1 MFYYYHKA
9 SILKLTNFN
18 PMKSKITL
26 KELAKLLNVSVSTVS
41 KALHDSPEISPKTA
55 ERVKELAK
63 LHNYRPNPVA
73 VNLKKSK
80 TGTIGVV
87 IPNISNSFF
96 ARVLSG
102 MEAEA
107 QKHDQQVI
115 TYISNESLDR
125 EKQICDML
133 TSGIVDGVLIAVSE
147 ETQKKQ
153 EYDHLYS
160 LVDYDIPVVI
170 YDRINIGLPAD
181 KIGVDD
187 EKSFYDAT
195 KFFRAKGLQNIGL
208 ASAIHHVGIGQL
220 RIKGY
225 KKAMPGEDELMMVT
239 STKSVDLKEKLRE
252 LLTNNK
258 VEALLCTDFESS
270 ILATRVAYEE
280 GIKIPEDLKLLGYIS
295 REVAVYLTPSISYI
309 EQHPQELG
317 AASVEILNNRL
328 DGKLKPGVF
337 EERIIATTLVHL
349 ESTGF

>member
-1 MFYYYHKA
+1 
-9 SILKLTNFN
+9 
-18 PMKSKITL
+18 MKSKITL

-55 ERVKELAK
+55 ERVKELAT

-80 TGTIGVV
+80 TETIGVV

-107 QKHDQQVI
+107 QKHGQQVI
-115 TYISNESLDR
+115 TYISNESIER

-133 TSGIVDGVLIAVSE
+133 TSGFVDGVLIAVSE

-153 EYDHLYS
+153 EYDHLFA
-160 LVDYDIPVVI
+160 LLDYDIPVVI
-170 YDRINIGLPAD
+170 YDRINLGLPAD
-181 KIGVDD
+181 KVGVDD

-195 KFFRAKGLQNIGL
+195 RYFKAKGLEKIGL
-208 ASAIHHVGIGQL
+208 ASAIHHVGIGKL

-225 KKAMPGEDELMMVT
+225 EKALNNEYSALMAT
-239 STKSVDLKEKLRE
+239 STKPSELKRKIKE
-252 LLTNNK
+252 LIAGKK
-258 VEALLCTDFESS
+258 VEALLCTDFESA
-270 ILATRVAYEE
+270 IMATRVAYEE
-280 GIKIPEDLKLLGYIS
+280 KIKIPEDLKLIGYIS
-295 REVAVYLTPSISYI
+295 KDIAEFLTPSLSYI

-317 AASVEILNNRL
+317 STAVEVLNNRL
-328 DGKLKPGVF
+328 DGKYESGKF
-337 EERIIATTLVHL
+337 EEKIISTTLMHL
-349 ESTGF
+349 ESTRF

>member
-1 MFYYYHKA
+1 
-9 SILKLTNFN
+9 
-18 PMKSKITL
+18 MKSKITL
-26 KELAKLLNVSVSTVS
+26 KELAKLLNVSISTVS

-133 TSGIVDGVLIAVSE
+133 TSGMVDGVLIAVSE

-153 EYDHLYS
+153 EYDHLFA
-160 LVDYDIPVVI
+160 LLDYDIPVVI
-170 YDRINIGLPAD
+170 YDRINLGLPAD

-195 KFFRAKGLQNIGL
+195 KFFKAKGLEKIGL

-225 KKAMPGEDELMMVT
+225 EKGMQELGSLYRAT
-239 STKSVDLKEKLRE
+239 STKPSELKKKIKR
-252 LLTNNK
+252 LLTTEK
-258 VEALLCTDFESS
+258 IEALLCTDFESA
-270 ILATRVAYEE
+270 IMATRIAYEE
-280 GIKIPEDLKLLGYIS
+280 NIKVPEELKLIGYIS
-295 REVAVYLTPSISYI
+295 KEVAEYLTPSLSYI

-317 AASVEILNNRL
+317 SRAVEVLNNRL
-328 DGKLKPGVF
+328 EGKYESGQF
-337 EERIIATTLVHL
+337 EEKIIATSMVHL
-349 ESTGF
+349 ESTRF

>member
-1 MFYYYHKA
+1 
-9 SILKLTNFN
+9 
-18 PMKSKITL
+18 MKSKITL
-26 KELAKLLNVSVSTVS
+26 KELAKLLNVSISTVS

-55 ERVKELAK
+55 DRVKELAS

-107 QKHDQQVI
+107 QKHGQQVI
-115 TYISNESLDR
+115 TYISNESIER

-133 TSGIVDGVLIAVSE
+133 TSGFVDGVLIAVSE
-147 ETQKKQ
+147 ETQKKK

-160 LVDYDIPVVI
+160 LLDYDIPVVF
-170 YDRINIGLPAD
+170 YDRINLGLPTD

-195 KFFRAKGLQNIGL
+195 KYFRAKGLNKIGL

-225 KKAMPGEDELMMVT
+225 KKALQDENNALMAT
-239 STKSVDLKEKLRE
+239 STKPGDLKVKIRSLITESKI
-252 LLTNNK
+252 
-258 VEALLCTDFESS
+258 EALLCTDFESA
-270 ILATRVAYEE
+270 IMTTRIAYEE
-280 GIKIPEDLKLLGYIS
+280 NIKIPEDLKLIGYIS
-295 REVAVYLTPSISYI
+295 REIAEFLTPSLSYI

-317 AASVEILNNRL
+317 STAVKILNNRL
-328 DGKLKPGVF
+328 DGKYESGKF
-337 EERIIATTLVHL
+337 EEKIIATTLMHL
-349 ESTGF
+349 ESTKF

>member
-1 MFYYYHKA
+1 
-9 SILKLTNFN
+9 
-18 PMKSKITL
+18 MKSKITL
-26 KELAKLLNVSVSTVS
+26 KELSKLLNVSISTVS

-107 QKHDQQVI
+107 QKHEQQVI

-133 TSGIVDGVLIAVSE
+133 TSGMVDGVLIAVSE

-153 EYDHLYS
+153 EYDHLFA
-160 LVDYDIPVVI
+160 LLDYDIPVVI
-170 YDRINIGLPAD
+170 YDRINLGLPAD

-195 KFFRAKGLQNIGL
+195 KFFKEKGLEKIGL

-225 KKAMPGEDELMMVT
+225 EKGMQDLDSLYMAT
-239 STKSVDLKEKLRE
+239 STKPAELKRKIKE
-252 LLTNNK
+252 LITSEK

-270 ILATRVAYEE
+270 IMATRIAYEE
-280 GIKIPEDLKLLGYIS
+280 NIKVPEELKLIGYIS
-295 REVAVYLTPSISYI
+295 KEVAEYLTPSISYI

-317 AASVEILNNRL
+317 SQAVEVLNNRL
-328 DGKLKPGVF
+328 EGKYESGQF
-337 EERIIATTLVHL
+337 EEKIIATTMVHL

>member
-1 MFYYYHKA
+1 
-9 SILKLTNFN
+9 
-18 PMKSKITL
+18 MKSKITL

-107 QKHDQQVI
+107 QKHDQQII
-115 TYISNESLDR
+115 TYISNESLER

-133 TSGIVDGVLIAVSE
+133 TSGMVDGVLIAISE
-147 ETQKKQ
+147 ETQKKKQ
-153 EYDHLYS
+153 FDHLFA
-160 LVDYDIPVVI
+160 LLDYDIPVVI
-170 YDRINIGLPAD
+170 YDRINLDLPAD

-187 EKSFYDAT
+187 EKSFYDAAS
-195 KFFRAKGLQNIGL
+195 FFKAKGLQKIGL

-225 KKAMPGEDELMMVT
+225 QKAMQGGNMLPMAT
-239 STKSVDLKEKLRE
+239 STKADELKRKIKDLVIDQKI
-252 LLTNNK
+252 
-258 VEALLCTDFESS
+258 EALLCTDFESA

-280 GIKIPEDLKLLGYIS
+280 GIKVPQDLKLIGYIG
-295 REVAVYLTPSISYI
+295 REVAEYLTPSLSYI
-309 EQHPQELG
+309 EQHPKELG
-317 AASVEILNNRL
+317 VAAVEVLNNRL
-328 DGKLKPGVF
+328 QGKYESGQF
-337 EERIIATTLVHL
+337 EERIITTTMMHL
-349 ESTGF
+349 ESTSF

>member
-1 MFYYYHKA
+1 
-9 SILKLTNFN
+9 
-18 PMKSKITL
+18 MKSKITL

-55 ERVKELAK
+55 ERVKELAS
-63 LHNYRPNPVA
+63 LHNYKPNPVA

-107 QKHDQQVI
+107 QKHGQQVI
-115 TYISNESLDR
+115 TYISNESLER

-133 TSGIVDGVLIAVSE
+133 TSGFVDGVLIAVSE

-153 EYDHLYS
+153 IYDHLFG
-160 LVDYDIPVVI
+160 LLDYDIPVVI
-170 YDRINIGLPAD
+170 YDRINLGLPAD

-195 KFFRAKGLQNIGL
+195 KFFKAKGLEKIGL

-225 KKAMPGEDELMMVT
+225 EKALQKDDSSFMAT
-239 STKSVDLKEKLRE
+239 STKPDDLKRKIKILITEE
-252 LLTNNK
+252 K
-258 VEALLCTDFESS
+258 VEALLCTDFESA
-270 ILATRVAYEE
+270 IMATRVAYEE
-280 GIKIPEDLKLLGYIS
+280 KINIPKDLKLIGYIS
-295 REVAVYLTPSISYI
+295 KDIAEFLTPSLSYI

-317 AASVEILNNRL
+317 SNAINILNNRIE
-328 DGKLKPGVF
+328 GKYQSGKF
-337 EERIIATTLVHL
+337 EEEIIATTLVHL
-349 ESTGF
+349 ESTRF

>member
-1 MFYYYHKA
+1 
-9 SILKLTNFN
+9 
-18 PMKSKITL
+18 MKSKITL
-26 KELAKLLNVSVSTVS
+26 KELAKLLNVSISTVS

-107 QKHDQQVI
+107 QKHEQQVI

-125 EKQICDML
+125 EMQICDML
-133 TSGIVDGVLIAVSE
+133 TSGMVDGVLIAVSE

-153 EYDHLYS
+153 EYDHLYA
-160 LVDYDIPVVI
+160 LLDYDIPVVI
-170 YDRINIGLPAD
+170 YDRINLGLPSD

-195 KFFRAKGLQNIGL
+195 KFFKAKGLEKIGL

-225 KKAMPGEDELMMVT
+225 EKAMKELDNLYMAT
-239 STKSVDLKEKLRE
+239 STKPTELKRKIRE
-252 LLTNNK
+252 LITTEK
-258 VEALLCTDFESS
+258 IEALLCTDFESA
-270 ILATRVAYEE
+270 IMATRVAYEE
-280 GIKIPEDLKLLGYIS
+280 NIKVPDDLKLIGYMS
-295 REVAVYLTPSISYI
+295 KEVAEYLTPSLSYI

-317 AASVEILNNRL
+317 SKAVEILNNRL
-328 DGKLKPGVF
+328 NGKYLSGKF
-337 EERIIATTLVHL
+337 EEKIIATTMVHL

>member
-1 MFYYYHKA
+1 
-9 SILKLTNFN
+9 
-18 PMKSKITL
+18 MKSKITL
-26 KELAKLLNVSVSTVS
+26 KELAKLLNVSISTVS

-107 QKHDQQVI
+107 QKHEQQVI

-125 EKQICDML
+125 EMQICDML
-133 TSGIVDGVLIAVSE
+133 TSGMVDGVLIAVSE

-153 EYDHLYS
+153 EYDHLYA
-160 LVDYDIPVVI
+160 LLDYDIPVVI
-170 YDRINIGLPAD
+170 YDRINLGLPSD

-195 KFFRAKGLQNIGL
+195 KFFKAKGLEKIGL

-225 KKAMPGEDELMMVT
+225 EKAMKELDNLYMAT
-239 STKSVDLKEKLRE
+239 STKPTELKRKIKE
-252 LLTNNK
+252 LLTSEK
-258 VEALLCTDFESS
+258 IEALLCTDFESA
-270 ILATRVAYEE
+270 IMATRVAYEE
-280 GIKIPEDLKLLGYIS
+280 NIKVPDDLKLIGYMS
-295 REVAVYLTPSISYI
+295 KEVAEYLTPSLSYI

-317 AASVEILNNRL
+317 SKAVEILNNRL
-328 DGKLKPGVF
+328 NGKYVSGQF
-337 EERIIATTLVHL
+337 EEKIIATTMVHL

>member
-1 MFYYYHKA
+1 
-9 SILKLTNFN
+9 
-18 PMKSKITL
+18 MKSKITL

-80 TGTIGVV
+80 TGTLGVV

-107 QKHDQQVI
+107 QKNGQQVI
-115 TYISNESLDR
+115 TYISDESLER

-133 TSGIVDGVLIAVSE
+133 TSGFVDGVLIAVSE
-147 ETQKKQ
+147 ETQKKNDY
-153 EYDHLYS
+153 EHLFS
-160 LVDYDIPVVI
+160 LLEYDIPVVI
-170 YDRINIGLPAD
+170 YDRINLGLPTD

-187 EKSFYDAT
+187 EKSFYDAVNYF
-195 KFFRAKGLQNIGL
+195 KAKGLKKIGL

-220 RIKGY
+220 RIKGFER
-225 KKAMPGEDELMMVT
+225 AMENGGEFYMAT
-239 STKSVDLKEKLRE
+239 STKPADLKRKIRG
-252 LLTNNK
+252 LLTNEK

-270 ILATRVAYEE
+270 LMASRIAFEE
-280 GIKIPEDLKLLGYIS
+280 KIKIPEDLKLIGYIS
-295 REVAVYLTPSISYI
+295 KNVAEFLTPSISYI

-317 AASVEILNNRL
+317 SKAVEVLNNRL
-328 DGKLKPGVF
+328 DGKYESGQF
-337 EERIIATTLVHL
+337 EQEIIATTMVHL
-349 ESTGF
+349 ESSRF